1 MQVFKSKTFKRI
13 VSLAVLLLM
22 LIGTYTII
30 TETLSDT
37 TYRTYFEKDVKKIKD
52 NNEDVD
58 IVFVG
63 ASRMYMSIV
72 PSVLEEKLG
81 VSNVLVGSTATQ
93 PICGS
98 YYYIKELIKDVHP
111 KKVILDV
118 TWDRLLNEKQAQA
131 LLLVYDRLSGVN
143 KIDYAFNC
151 FDKTNRC
158 YLLGPC
164 RYKDNILVA
173 DKVIAEKKLEKE
185 SWGEKENAK
194 GETYKE
200 KGFVYAVSDVTTG
213 SISFDP
219 EADYWY
225 SDDRILEEN
234 KEYLD
239 KCVELCKENGVEF
252 ELVTAPCSVT
262 YMYFVGGYD
271 DADKWYRNY
280 AKEKG
285 INYIN
290 LNYLKGREDFL
301 PDELMYDNCHTN
313 GEGAYVTSE
322 KYADLLLKEEM
333 GEDIS
338 SYFYE
343 NLDEF
348 KKDVHR
354 IVALEAELEYSET
367 ANDDGSVDATM
378 HLLSLKNPD
387 AKAFYQIELQADGS
401 DETTVLSEFSEEET
415 VSIKLPGYTGYKL
428 IVRAKSQYEGD
439 KEARMAY
446 SY

>member
-1 MQVFKSKTFKRI
+1 MKKLLATALAATALLGSVFALGEKKSKQTVI
-13 VSLAVLLLM
+13 TVLDYQDATAPNSFDDNK
-22 LIGTYTII
+22 LIW
-30 TETLSDT
+30 EA
-37 TYRTYFEKDVKKIKD
+37 FEAAHPDIKIEREALFNEAFHQKAAAYAAAGKMPDV
-52 NNEDVD
+52 
-58 IVFVG
+58 F
-63 ASRMYMSIV
+63 YMWPAGRSTSI
-72 PSVLEEKLG
+72 
-81 VSNVLVGSTATQ
+81 
-93 PICGS
+93 
-98 YYYIKELIKDVHP
+98 H
-111 KKVILDV
+111 
-118 TWDRLLNEKQAQA
+118 
-131 LLLVYDRLSGVN
+131 
-143 KIDYAFNC
+143 
-151 FDKTNRC
+151 
-158 YLLGPC
+158 
-164 RYKDNILVA
+164 
-173 DKVIAEKKLEKE
+173 EKKLAKD
-185 SWGEKENAK
+185 SWEEKENSK

-322 KYADLLLKEEM
+322 KYADLLLKEEK

-401 DETTVLSEFSEEET
+401 DETTVLSEFSEKET
-415 VSIKLPGYTGYKL
+415 VSIKLLGYTGYKL

-439 KEARMAY
+439 KEAKMVY

>member
-1 MQVFKSKTFKRI
+1 MQAFKSKTFKRI
-13 VSLAVLLLM
+13 ISLVVFLAM
-22 LIGTYTII
+22 LVGAYALI
-30 TETLSDT
+30 TETLADA
-37 TYRTYFEKDVKKIKD
+37 TYGTYLEKDVKKIKD
-52 NNEDVD
+52 NNENVD

-72 PSVLEEKLG
+72 PSVLEDKLG
-81 VSNVLVGSTATQ
+81 LSNVLVCSTATQ

-98 YYYIKELIKDVHP
+98 YYYIKELIEDVHP
-111 KKVILDV
+111 KKVVLDV

-143 KIDYAFNC
+143 KIDYALKC
-151 FDKTNRC
+151 FDKSNRC

-173 DKVIAEKKLEKE
+173 DKIIAEKKLAKD
-185 SWGEKENAK
+185 SNGEKENAK
-194 GETYKE
+194 GETYRE
-200 KGFVYAVSDVTTG
+200 KGFVYSVSDVTTG
-213 SISFDP
+213 SITFDSDD
-219 EADYWY
+219 DYWY
-225 SDDRILEEN
+225 SDSRILEEN

-239 KCVELCKENGVEF
+239 KCVEICKENGVEF
-252 ELVTAPCSVT
+252 ELVTAPSSVT
-262 YMYFVGGYD
+262 YMYFVGEYD
-271 DADKWYRNY
+271 DAITWYKNY

-290 LNYLKGREDFL
+290 LNYLKGREEFL

-322 KYADLLLKEEM
+322 KYADLLLKEEK

-343 NLDEF
+343 NMDEF

-354 IVALEAELEYSET
+354 IVALEAKIEYSES
-367 ANDDGSVDATM
+367 ANDDGSVNATV

-387 AKAFYQIELQADGS
+387 AQAFYQIELQADGS
-401 DETTVLSEFSEEET
+401 DEITVLSEFSEEEA

-439 KEARMAY
+439 KEARMVY